1 MVTVAVTVAV
11 NSCAAL
17 ARVRNRPRLCQLSTS
32 MLRASPGD
40 AARGANEVSRNVQQA
55 AQGANEVSK
64 NVQEAVKGVT
74 DIARNVNQLA
84 GGVTDVARN
93 AAEAEAESWGQ
104 TEAAQRASAQ
114 ELVAAAKHKAALET
128 QARLADATTRIEAQ
142 ISSAEHRILAA
153 RQAALA
159 EFEQV
164 AADVA
169 QDITQRVAG
178 LVVSADDARSAVKG
192 PFAHG

>member
-1 MVTVAVTVAV
+1 MPQIA
-11 NSCAAL
+11 
-17 ARVRNRPRLCQLSTS
+17 QLSTTYFS
-32 MLRASPGD
+32 QIFWMLVFFGLTFFVVG
-40 AARGANEVSRNVQQA
+40 RGMVPKVMATMADRNQQIAQDLAA
-55 AQGANEVSK
+55 AQA
-64 NVQEAVKGVT
+64 
-74 DIARNVNQLA
+74 
-84 GGVTDVARN
+84 ARN

-169 QDITQRVAG
+169 QDITPRVAG